1 MLGRK
6 NKFVNINREILGKDA
21 ILGYLALDSDRDLEG
36 SDFKQDETFHRHKML
51 ECNSPKL
58 GGHPK
63 KLRHYTEFLSIMEV

>member
-1 MLGRK
+1 MLCRK
-6 NKFVNINREILGKDA
+6 SKFVNITIRGETLGKDI
-21 ILGYLALDSDRDLEG
+21 ILGYLALG

-63 KLRHYTEFLSIMEV
+63 KLRNYTEFLSIMEV